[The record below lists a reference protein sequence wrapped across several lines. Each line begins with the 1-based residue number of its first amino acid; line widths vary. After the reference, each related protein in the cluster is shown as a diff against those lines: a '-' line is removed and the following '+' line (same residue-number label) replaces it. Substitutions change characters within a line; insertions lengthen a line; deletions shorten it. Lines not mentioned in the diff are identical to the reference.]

1 MSSRFPENQNSP
13 PLLDH
18 DASIKLS
25 DLRYSGL
32 HEHATSLADLLLRRT
47 GSVWTRTMAREGAE
61 RAAKTV
67 ADIMGWDEGRLGD
80 EVKAYLSRIDHLN
93 TVRS

>member
-1 MSSRFPENQNSP
+1 
-13 PLLDH
+13 
-18 DASIKLS
+18 
-25 DLRYSGL
+25 
-32 HEHATSLADLLLRRT
+32 
-47 GSVWTRTMAREGAE
+47 MAREGAE